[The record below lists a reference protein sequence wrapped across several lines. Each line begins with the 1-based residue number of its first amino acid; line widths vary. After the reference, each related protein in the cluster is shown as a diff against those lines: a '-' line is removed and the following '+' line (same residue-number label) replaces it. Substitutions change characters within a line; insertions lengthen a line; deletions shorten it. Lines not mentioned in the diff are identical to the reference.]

1 MNISKKEII
10 RIKSQVK
17 TNFAALGIEVSTV
30 DRTLVKNPSIFKLFT
45 IFHAWITIEEGM
57 KQLAEVCKSKEGFM
71 RASADFHDLLKNDFF
86 EFQNEASQNFGFHS
100 GKFDSFPV
108 HIRML
113 NDKARTLAFQ
123 KAIRATVGP
132 NDIVLDIGTGNGILA
147 ATAAMAGAKH
157 VYAVERTEFIEVA
170 RAVFKANGIADKIT
184 LIKGDSSN
192 ISLPEKATVLVSEII
207 GNDPF
212 DEGILRTFNDA
223 NQRLLT
229 ADARV
234 IPQSISVFAMAV
246 EAPAHKHNQL
256 QITKDNLHNWKEW
269 YGIDFS
275 AFLDFNDDREVHKL
289 SQKSAAVK
297 NWNMLS
303 APLELANIDLK
314 NNNNKVE
321 AIERQ
326 LALTG
331 SGILNGV
338 LLYFETHLSENNVL
352 SLHPNEVADS
362 NHWSCPLFLVEGK
375 QVSAGEAVQLHY
387 ALKNLK
393 SSIEIHAL

>member
-45 IFHAWITIEEGM
+45 IFHAWITIEDGM
-57 KQLAEVCKSKEGFM
+57 KQLAEVCKNKEGFM

-132 NDIVLDIGTGNGILA
+132 TDIVLDIGTGNGILA

-170 RAVFKANGIADKIT
+170 RAVFKANGLADKIT

-229 ADARV
+229 DDAKV
-234 IPQSISVFAMAV
+234 IPQSISVFAVAV

-256 QITKDNLHNWKEW
+256 QITASNLHNWKEW

-297 NWNMLS
+297 NWNLLS
-303 APLELANIDLK
+303 APLELAHIALK
-314 NNNNKVE
+314 NKNNKVE
-321 AIERQ
+321 AIEKP
-326 LALTG
+326 LALNG
-331 SGILNGV
+331 NGMLNGV

-352 SLHPNEVADS
+352 SLHPNQVADS

-375 QVSAGEAVQLHY
+375 QVHAGEVVKLNY
-387 ALKNLK
+387 ALKGLK

>member
-45 IFHAWITIEEGM
+45 IFHAWITIEDGM
-57 KQLAEVCKSKEGFM
+57 KQLAEVCKNKEGFM

-170 RAVFKANGIADKIT
+170 RAVFKANGLADKIT

-229 ADARV
+229 DDAKV
-234 IPQSISVFAMAV
+234 IPQSISVFAVAV

-256 QITKDNLHNWKEW
+256 QITASNLHNWKEW

-303 APLELANIDLK
+303 APLELAHIALK
-314 NNNNKVE
+314 NKNNKVE
-321 AIERQ
+321 AIEKP
-326 LALTG
+326 LALNG
-331 SGILNGV
+331 NGMLNGV

-352 SLHPNEVADS
+352 SLHPNQVADS

-375 QVSAGEAVQLHY
+375 QVHAGEVVKLNY
-387 ALKNLK
+387 ALKGLK

>member
-17 TNFAALGIEVSTV
+17 TNFGALGIEVSTV
-30 DRTLVKNPSIFKLFT
+30 DRTLVKNPSVFKLFT
-45 IFHAWITIEEGM
+45 IFHAWISIEAGM

-123 KAIRATVGP
+123 KAIRATVEP
-132 NDIVLDIGTGNGILA
+132 HDIVLDIGTGNGILA

-170 RAVFKANGIADKIT
+170 RAVFKANGLADKIT

-234 IPQSISVFAMAV
+234 IPQSISLFAVAV

-256 QITKDNLHNWKEW
+256 QITKSNLHNWKEW

-275 AFLDFNDDREVHKL
+275 AFLDFNDDRDVHKL

-297 NWNMLS
+297 NWNLLS
-303 APLELANIDLK
+303 APLELATIDLK

-321 AIERQ
+321 AIEKQ
-326 LALTG
+326 LAL
-331 SGILNGV
+331 SGNGVLNGV

-352 SLHPNEVADS
+352 SLHPNQVADS

-375 QVSAGEAVQLHY
+375 QVSAGETVKLHY

-393 SSIEIHAL
+393 STIEIHAL